1 MKKRQNSNLQKLI
14 MSYKHPIMKLVKD
27 ANKES
32 PNKPHISDK
41 EAEEAI
47 KKLLAWIGEDPSR
60 EGLIETPKRV
70 IKAFKEYFKGYHQNA
85 VEDLAK
91 TFGDVEGYDDM
102 VIEKNITLESHCE
115 HHMAPIIGVAHVSY
129 IPNKKVV
136 GLSKLART
144 VEIFSKRL
152 QTQERLTM
160 QIAKTLMSAL
170 DAKGVAV
177 TIDAAH
183 QCMTMRGIKKEKA
196 TTVTNYFLGSFK
208 EDLSIQNRYLKYIG
222 K

>member
-1 MKKRQNSNLQKLI
+1 
-14 MSYKHPIMKLVKD
+14 MKLVKNIGKD
-27 ANKES
+27 ASKS
-32 PNKPHISDK
+32 LKVSDK
-41 EAEEAI
+41 EAEEAFKTI
-47 KKLLAWIGEDPSR
+47 LTWIGENPKR
-60 EGLIETPKRV
+60 EGLIETPRRV
-70 IKAFKEYFKGYHQNA
+70 VKAFKEYFKGYNQNA
-85 VEDLAK
+85 EADLSK

-102 VIEKNITLESHCE
+102 VVEKNITLESHCE
-115 HHMAPIIGVAHVSY
+115 HHMAPIIGVAHVAY

-144 VEIFSKRL
+144 VEVFSKRL

-160 QIAKTLMSAL
+160 QVASTLMKAL

-208 EDLSIQNRYLKYIG
+208 EDLSIQNRYLSYLAK
-222 K
+222 